1 MLQELSIRQF
11 AIIDDIRITFADGLT
26 ILSGETG
33 AGKSIII
40 NAVNLILGSRASE
53 KMIRTG
59 ADSAEVEALFRVES
73 GSPVAQAME
82 THGFPV
88 SEGLLIRRIV
98 SRSDRHRVYI
108 NDRLSTMQMLRDL
121 TQHMA
126 SISGQ
131 HAHQGLL
138 REDQQLLI
146 LDQIGGLQ
154 PLRKEVYEAFQRLL
168 PSIRQYHKLMESK
181 DRQQE
186 QLELLRFQLQE
197 IQAAHITVGEDVAL
211 EQEIARLK
219 NAEALMETVHSSIES
234 LYSDSGAV
242 VERIMEVGKRLA
254 QASRI
259 DAALEPPSQA
269 LSESAYGIEDVV
281 TSLRAYLGTIQVDP
295 GRLEAAEERMDLL
308 VRLKRKYG
316 QTLQGIFDK
325 KAAIEQ
331 ALTQVE
337 NLSEEIS
344 DSRKTLVALK
354 AQTGALCEQL
364 SEKRQAA
371 ARHLSHVAELE
382 LATLRMNQTRFE
394 VSLVPVISNSKPDPF
409 LLSKNRLMT
418 ETGFETAR
426 FLIAPNV
433 GEDLK
438 PLSDIASGGE
448 LSRVVL
454 ALKAILAQTDAVE
467 TIIFDEVDAGI
478 GGTVADV
485 VGDKLAK
492 LSRFHQVI
500 CITHLP
506 QIARF
511 GAHQFKIDKQ
521 VVGKRT
527 TTTIHKLS
535 YEERIDEIARMMA
548 GERVTAKTLAH
559 ASEMM
564 SGAQLRTE
572 L

>member
-11 AIIDDIRITFADGLT
+11 AIIDDIRIGFEDGLT

-40 NAVNLILGSRASE
+40 NAVNLLLGSRASE

-59 ADSAEVEALFRVES
+59 AETAEVAALFRMEPD
-73 GSPVAQAME
+73 SPVARSME
-82 THGFPV
+82 TQGFSM
-88 SEGLLIRRIV
+88 SEGLLIRRFI

-108 NDRLSTMQMLRDL
+108 NDRLSTMQVLKTL

-146 LDQIGGLQ
+146 LDQIGGLL
-154 PLRKEVYEAFQRLL
+154 PLRKKVHEAFHRLL
-168 PSIRQYHKLMESK
+168 PSIQEYHKLIQLK
-181 DRQQE
+181 DRQQDH
-186 QLELLRFQLQE
+186 LELLRFQQQE
-197 IQAAHITVGEDVAL
+197 IQTAGITVGEDVEL

-219 NAEALMETVHSSIES
+219 NAEVLLDAIHSSIDS
-234 LYSDSGAV
+234 LYSASGAV

-269 LSESAYGIEDVV
+269 LSESAYKIEDVV
-281 TSLRAYLGTIQVDP
+281 ASLRAHMKGIQMDE
-295 GRLEAAEERMDLL
+295 GRLEAAQARMDFLIK
-308 VRLKRKYG
+308 LKRKYG
-316 QTLQGIFDK
+316 TTLQDVVEK
-325 KAAIEQ
+325 KAVIEQ
-331 ALTQVE
+331 SLARVE
-337 NLSEEIS
+337 NLSMKIS
-344 DSRKTLVALK
+344 ESHETLVDCQAE
-354 AQTGALCEQL
+354 TGALCQQL
-364 SEKRQAA
+364 SEKRQAV
-371 ARHLSHVAELE
+371 ARHLSRVAEVE
-382 LATLRMNQTRFE
+382 LATLKMNQTRFQI
-394 VSLVPVISNSKPDPF
+394 SLPPVVSNSEPDPSLF
-409 LLSKNRLMT
+409 FGDRLMT

-426 FLIAPNV
+426 FLIAPNI
-433 GEDLK
+433 GEALK
-438 PLSDIASGGE
+438 PMSDIASGGE
-448 LSRVVL
+448 LSRIVL

-478 GGTVADV
+478 GGTVAEM
-485 VGDKLAK
+485 VGNKLAK

-511 GAHQFKIDKQ
+511 GDHQFRIDKQ
-521 VVGKRT
+521 IVNQRT
-527 TTTIHKLS
+527 TTTIHKLTHD
-535 YEERIDEIARMMA
+535 ERIKEIARMMA
-548 GERVTAKTLAH
+548 GENVTAKTLAH

-564 SGAQLRTE
+564 TGTT
-572 L
+572 

>member
-11 AIIDDIRITFADGLT
+11 AIIDDIRISFEDGLT

-59 ADSAEVEALFRVES
+59 AKSAEVEALFRVEPDS
-73 GSPVAQAME
+73 SVAQSME
-82 THGFPV
+82 THGF
-88 SEGLLIRRIV
+88 SNSDGLLIRRIV

-108 NDRLSTMQMLRDL
+108 NGRLSTMQVLKTL

-138 REDQQLLI
+138 KEDQQLLI
-146 LDQIGGLQ
+146 LDQIGGLL
-154 PLRKEVYEAFQRLL
+154 PLRKEVHEAFHRLL
-168 PSIRQYHKLMESK
+168 PLIRQYHKFIQSK
-181 DRQQE
+181 DRQRE
-186 QLELLRFQLQE
+186 QLELLRFQQQE
-197 IQAAHITVGEDVAL
+197 IQVASIVVGEDAEL

-219 NAEALMETVHSSIES
+219 NAEMLLEVIHNSIDS
-234 LYSDSGAV
+234 LYSASGAV

-254 QASRI
+254 HASRI
-259 DAALEPPSQA
+259 DAELESSSEA
-269 LSESAYGIEDVV
+269 LSESAYKVEDVV
-281 TSLRAYLGTIQVDP
+281 ATLRAYLGRVQVDQ

-316 QTLQGIFDK
+316 KTLQDIIEK
-325 KAAIEQ
+325 KATIEQ
-331 ALTQVE
+331 ALTQVA
-337 NLSEEIS
+337 NLSGKIS
-344 DSRKTLVALK
+344 ESHKALIDLQ
-354 AQTGALCEQL
+354 ARTGALCEQL
-364 SEKRQAA
+364 SKKRQVA
-371 ARHLSHVAELE
+371 ARHLSRMAETE
-382 LATLRMNQTRFE
+382 LATLKMNQTRFQ
-394 VSLVPVISNSKPDPF
+394 VSLIPVASSPEPEPF
-409 LLSKNRLMT
+409 LLYGDRLMT

-426 FLIAPNV
+426 FLIAPNI
-433 GEDLK
+433 GEALK
-438 PLSDIASGGE
+438 PMSDIASGGE
-448 LSRVVL
+448 LSRIIL

-478 GGTVADV
+478 GGTVAEV
-485 VGDKLAK
+485 VGNKLAK

-511 GAHQFKIDKQ
+511 GNHQFKIAKQ
-521 VVGKRT
+521 IVDQRT
-527 TTTIHKLS
+527 ATTIHQLTHD
-535 YEERIDEIARMMA
+535 ERINEIARMLA
-548 GERVTAKTLAH
+548 GENVTAKTLAH

-564 SGAQLRTE
+564 AGTTNA
-572 L
+572 

>member
-11 AIIDDIRITFADGLT
+11 AIIDDIRISFQDGFT

-40 NAVNLILGSRASE
+40 NAVNLLLGSRASE

-59 ADSAEVEALFRVES
+59 AETAEVAALFRVEPD
-73 GSPVAQAME
+73 SPVARSME
-82 THGFPV
+82 TQGFSV
-88 SEGLLIRRIV
+88 SEGLLIRRII

-108 NDRLSTMQMLRDL
+108 NDRLSTMQVLKTL

-146 LDQIGGLQ
+146 LDQIGGLL
-154 PLRKEVYEAFQRLL
+154 PLIKKVHEAFHRLL
-168 PSIRQYHKLMESK
+168 PSIQEYHKLIQLK
-181 DRQQE
+181 DRQQDH
-186 QLELLRFQLQE
+186 LELLRFQQQE
-197 IQAAHITVGEDVAL
+197 IQTAGITVGEDVEL

-219 NAEALMETVHSSIES
+219 NAEVLLDAIHSSIDS
-234 LYSDSGAV
+234 LYSASGAV

-269 LSESAYGIEDVV
+269 LSESAYKIEDVV
-281 TSLRAYLGTIQVDP
+281 ASLRAHMKGIQVDE
-295 GRLEAAEERMDLL
+295 GRLEAAQARMDFLIK
-308 VRLKRKYG
+308 LKRKYG
-316 QTLQGIFDK
+316 TTLQDVVEK
-325 KAAIEQ
+325 KAVIEQ
-331 ALTQVE
+331 SLARVE
-337 NLSEEIS
+337 NLSMKIS
-344 DSRKTLVALK
+344 ESHETLVDCQAE
-354 AQTGALCEQL
+354 TGALCQQL
-364 SEKRQAA
+364 SEKRQAV
-371 ARHLSHVAELE
+371 ARHLSRVAEVE
-382 LATLRMNQTRFE
+382 LATLKMNQTRFQ
-394 VSLVPVISNSKPDPF
+394 VSLPPVVSNSEPDPSLF
-409 LLSKNRLMT
+409 FGDRLLT

-426 FLIAPNV
+426 FLIAPNI
-433 GEDLK
+433 GEALK
-438 PLSDIASGGE
+438 PMSDIASGGE
-448 LSRVVL
+448 LSRIVL

-478 GGTVADV
+478 GGTVAEM
-485 VGDKLAK
+485 VGNKLAK

-511 GAHQFKIDKQ
+511 GDHQFRIDKQ
-521 VVGKRT
+521 IVNQRT
-527 TTTIHKLS
+527 TTTIHKLTHD
-535 YEERIDEIARMMA
+535 ERIKEIARMMA
-548 GERVTAKTLAH
+548 GENVTAKTLAH

-564 SGAQLRTE
+564 TGTT
-572 L
+572 

>member
-11 AIIDDIRITFADGLT
+11 AIIDDIRIGFEDGLT

-40 NAVNLILGSRASE
+40 NAVNLLLGSRASE

-59 ADSAEVEALFRVES
+59 AETAEVAALFRMEPD
-73 GSPVAQAME
+73 SPVARSME
-82 THGFPV
+82 TQGFSV
-88 SEGLLIRRIV
+88 SEGLLIRRII

-108 NDRLSTMQMLRDL
+108 NDRLSTMQVLKTL

-146 LDQIGGLQ
+146 LDQIGGLL
-154 PLRKEVYEAFQRLL
+154 PLRKKVHEAFHRLL
-168 PSIRQYHKLMESK
+168 PSIQEYHKLIQLK
-181 DRQQE
+181 DRQQDH
-186 QLELLRFQLQE
+186 LELLRFQQQE
-197 IQAAHITVGEDVAL
+197 IQTAGITVGEDVEL

-219 NAEALMETVHSSIES
+219 NAEVLLDAIHSSIDS
-234 LYSDSGAV
+234 LYSASGAV

-269 LSESAYGIEDVV
+269 LSESAYKIEDVV
-281 TSLRAYLGTIQVDP
+281 ASLRAHMKGIQVDE
-295 GRLEAAEERMDLL
+295 GRLEAAQARMDFLIK
-308 VRLKRKYG
+308 LKRKYG
-316 QTLQGIFDK
+316 TTLQDVVEK
-325 KAAIEQ
+325 KAVIEQ
-331 ALTQVE
+331 SLARVE
-337 NLSEEIS
+337 NLSMKIS
-344 DSRKTLVALK
+344 ESHETLVDCQAE
-354 AQTGALCEQL
+354 TGALCQQL
-364 SEKRQAA
+364 SEKRQAV
-371 ARHLSHVAELE
+371 ARHLSRVAEVE
-382 LATLRMNQTRFE
+382 LATLKMNQTRFQI
-394 VSLVPVISNSKPDPF
+394 SLPPVVSNSEPDPSLF
-409 LLSKNRLMT
+409 FGDRLMT

-426 FLIAPNV
+426 FLIAPNI
-433 GEDLK
+433 GEALK
-438 PLSDIASGGE
+438 PMSDIASGGE
-448 LSRVVL
+448 LSRIVL

-478 GGTVADV
+478 GGTVAEM
-485 VGDKLAK
+485 VGNKLAK

-511 GAHQFKIDKQ
+511 GDHQFRIDKQ
-521 VVGKRT
+521 IVNQRT
-527 TTTIHKLS
+527 TTTIHKLTHD
-535 YEERIDEIARMMA
+535 ERIKEIARMMA
-548 GERVTAKTLAH
+548 GENVTAKTLAH

-564 SGAQLRTE
+564 TGTT
-572 L
+572 